1 MRKSSYKTGGK
12 KYRMSGGPP
21 SISGLRLSIA
31 GAYTDLNLCSVLHEM
46 ATHISN
52 VDVRNALHAA
62 SAQGAP
68 DGRLPVTVE
77 SYQEGIAESYSLTCE
92 SLQVDIPFSTY
103 YEGPIRDVV
112 DSAICLAIAYWSR
125 SISDQKVQ
133 NSVEYEA
140 MLGVQTS
147 AQHLAQNGVLKS

>member
-1 MRKSSYKTGGK
+1 
-12 KYRMSGGPP
+12 MSGGPFLV
-21 SISGLRLSIA
+21 SGLRFSNN
-31 GAYTDLNLCSVLHEM
+31 GGDYPDLLVCSLFHEVASHINNADVRRALHE
-46 ATHISN
+46 
-52 VDVRNALHAA
+52 AL
-62 SAQGAP
+62 AQGAP
-68 DGRLPVTVE
+68 SGRLPVTVE

-140 MLGVQTS
+140 LLGVQTA